1 MKRRTLGKSGLSVSA
16 QGLGCMGMSAFYSG
30 RDDTESL
37 ATLERAL
44 DLGITFLDTAEAY
57 GPYTNEELLG
67 RFLKGRRQNVELATK
82 FGIVRDP
89 NDASKVSFDGSP
101 ANVRRSIEGS
111 LRRLQTDVIDLY
123 YLHRVDPKT
132 PIEETVGGILAAARS
147 LGVGFVA
154 YSPLGRGF
162 LTGQFKRF
170 DDLAHDDYR
179 RQSPRFQGDNFHKN
193 LQLVDRVTRIAKA
206 KGVTPAQL
214 ALAWVLAQGSDI
226 VPIPGTKK
234 RKYLEEN
241 AGAD

>member
-1 MKRRTLGKSGLSVSA
+1 MKRRTLGRSGLSVSA

-30 RDDTESL
+30 RDDAESL

-44 DLGITFLDTAEAY
+44 ELGITFLDTAEGY

-67 RFLKGRRQNVELATK
+67 RFLKGRRQEVELATK

-132 PIEETVGGILAAARS
+132 PIEETVGAMAQLVEEGKVRHLGLSEASAETSRREAWAWDSSPTALSAAA
-147 LGVGFVA
+147 F
-154 YSPLGRGF
+154 SPGSSSDSTTSHRTTTGGRARASRA
-162 LTGQFKRF
+162 TTS
-170 DDLAHDDYR
+170 R
-179 RQSPRFQGDNFHKN
+179 RTCNSSS
-193 LQLVDRVTRIAKA
+193 A
-206 KGVTPAQL
+206 
-214 ALAWVLAQGSDI
+214 
-226 VPIPGTKK
+226 
-234 RKYLEEN
+234 
-241 AGAD
+241 